1 MGTPGETEMLFREPL
16 WMTALLA
23 ITACAQELRVTW
35 NELER
40 WSGDQHR
47 CRIVTRDGAG
57 IEGRIERVEPE
68 QLIVRVVKSSDSA
81 RRTEERATIERAAI
95 LKLAVRRESSK
106 MRTKGALIG
115 ALVFG
120 NLIGNPAA
128 FLAGGGAKGT
138 ALAYFS
144 SLAFFG
150 AMGYFWGR
158 SIDNKWTD
166 VVLVDAAPRGAA
178 DAHLSPDHRAGKPVE
193 IGLPGGEGAAPG
205 P

>member
-1 MGTPGETEMLFREPL
+1 MLLREPL

-23 ITACAQELRVTW
+23 LTTYAQEMRVTW
-35 NELER
+35 NDLER

-47 CRIVTRDGAG
+47 CRIMTRDGAR

-68 QLIVRVVKSSDSA
+68 RLILRLLKSSDTT
-81 RRTEERATIERAAI
+81 RRTADKVEVERAAI
-95 LKLAVRRESSK
+95 LKLAVRRDSRR
-106 MRTKGALIG
+106 MRIRG
-115 ALVFG
+115 ALVGGLIFG

-144 SLAFFG
+144 TVAFFSG
-150 AMGYFWGR
+150 IGYLWGR
-158 SIDNKWTD
+158 SIDNRWTD
-166 VVLVDAAPRGAA
+166 VVLADAAPVRAA
-178 DAHLSPDHRAGKPVE
+178 GVLLCPGEGTGKPAE
-193 IGLPGGEGAAPG
+193 TGLPGGEGAAPG